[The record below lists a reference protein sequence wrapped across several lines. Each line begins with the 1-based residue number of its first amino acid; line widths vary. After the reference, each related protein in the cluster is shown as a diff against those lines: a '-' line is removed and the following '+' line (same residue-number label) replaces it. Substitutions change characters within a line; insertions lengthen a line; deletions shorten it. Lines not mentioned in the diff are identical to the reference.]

1 MLESIMSLPPV
12 PPPEARHVL
21 IVHVPIGVLL
31 IAPLFVVLAMLFR
44 RWFGWAAL
52 VLLLVGTTAAWAAVY
67 TGRAARDVVEDGPQ
81 AMFDLIEKHEALAIQ
96 ASQVFIGLTVA
107 YALILLLSVFSQN
120 IAKLK
125 VWVPLNL
132 VFLGCLGLAILM
144 LSNAAHQGGYL
155 VHVHGVHA
163 ALGVETPNAEKSEAD
178 KPAAE
183 PSTGEEKPAQAEAGK
198 PADNSTAKPAEG
210 EPGKPAEPANP
221 AASEPAAP
229 AKPAEPAGDAAPA
242 AKSP

>member
-1 MLESIMSLPPV
+1 MLESIMSFPPV

-21 IVHVPIGVLL
+21 VVHFPIGVLL
-31 IAPLFVVLAMLFR
+31 IAPLFVVLAMFFR

-52 VLLLVGTTAAWAAVY
+52 ILLLAGTAAAWAAVY
-67 TGRAARDVVEDGPQ
+67 TGTAAKDVVEDGSQ

-107 YALILLLSVFSQN
+107 YALILALSVVSQN

-125 VWVPLNL
+125 VWMPLNL

-163 ALGVETPNAEKSEAD
+163 ALGAEVPEAEKPGAEKPNAEA
-178 KPAAE
+178 
-183 PSTGEEKPAQAEAGK
+183 EKPAQAEA
-198 PADNSTAKPAEG
+198 AKPAEVDASK
-210 EPGKPAEPANP
+210 PADPAEPTVG
-221 AASEPAAP
+221 EPAAP
-229 AKPAEPAGDAAPA
+229 EKPAEPAGTAAPA